1 MITYFRA
8 ISLLALNGQRLSPLM
23 NRFLGVLIW
32 RWSSGRAGAVSQ
44 NDGAR
49 KRVVDIFVSVM
60 MFPMEMGGRGGGRQR
75 ARRGCCVP
83 ATSGV
88 SRSSLACIVFAFM
101 GKEGDFFSQD
111 GRLNRGVFL
120 LSILQ
125 LGEKGAISIYGK
137 AYKIILFFFLRMRN
151 KNIHSRRVT
160 TFGGLDCFFPS
171 SFLASLL
178 LSLVSLLMD
187 CFYRFSLFS
196 FVKVVD
202 C

>member
-49 KRVVDIFVSVM
+49 KRVVDIFASVM
-60 MFPMEMGGRGGGRQR
+60 MFPTEMGERGWG
-75 ARRGCCVP
+75 AA

-88 SRSSLACIVFAFM
+88 SRSSLACIVFVFM

-125 LGEKGAISIYGK
+125 LGKKGAITVYGK
-137 AYKIILFFFLRMRN
+137 ACKITLSFSSDEKQEYSITKSYYIRGSCLFFL
-151 KNIHSRRVT
+151 
-160 TFGGLDCFFPS
+160 S
-171 SFLASLL
+171 SFLSPLL
-178 LSLVSLLMD
+178 FSLVSLLMI
-187 CFYRFSLFS
+187 CFLSLLFI
-196 FVKVVD
+196 FLR
-202 C
+202 